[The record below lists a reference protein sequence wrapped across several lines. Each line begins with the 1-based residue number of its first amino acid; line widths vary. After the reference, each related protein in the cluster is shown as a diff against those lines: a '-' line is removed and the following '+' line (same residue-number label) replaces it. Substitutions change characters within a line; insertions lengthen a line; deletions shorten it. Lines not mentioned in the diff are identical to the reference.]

1 MAGPEVRKRLLQVLG
16 ARSRVQEKKKSDW
29 LFYIVAV
36 VCGVLAGIVHIT
48 IEDPLLTSLVVLI
61 STMFLGFMRPERPW
75 RWLLIV
81 GLLVPTVMLSA
92 NALHYYRT
100 LNRSGLAG
108 SILVMLPGVA
118 GAYGGSFGRKFIGV
132 MFQGKQ
138 E

>member
-1 MAGPEVRKRLLQVLG
+1 MAEH
-16 ARSRVQEKKKSDW
+16 KKSSD
-29 LFYIVAV
+29 LIFYIISV
-36 VCGVLAGIVHIT
+36 VCGVLAGITHIT

-61 STMFLGFMRPERPW
+61 STMFLGFMRPEKPW

-81 GLLVPTVMLSA
+81 GLLVPVVMLTA

-100 LNRSGLAG
+100 LTRAGLAG
-108 SILVMLPGVA
+108 SILIMLPGVA
-118 GAYGGSFGRKFIGV
+118 GAYGGHFGRKFIGV

>member
-1 MAGPEVRKRLLQVLG
+1 MPEQRN
-16 ARSRVQEKKKSDW
+16 SSDI
-29 LFYIVAV
+29 LFYLTAV
-36 VCGVLAGIVHIT
+36 VCGLLSGITHIT

-61 STMFLGFMRPERPW
+61 STMFLGFMRPEKPW

-81 GLLVPTVMLSA
+81 GLLVPVVMLTA

-100 LNRSGLAG
+100 LTRAGLAG
-108 SILVMLPGVA
+108 SILIMLPGVA
-118 GAYGGSFGRKFIGV
+118 GAYGGHFGRKFIGV